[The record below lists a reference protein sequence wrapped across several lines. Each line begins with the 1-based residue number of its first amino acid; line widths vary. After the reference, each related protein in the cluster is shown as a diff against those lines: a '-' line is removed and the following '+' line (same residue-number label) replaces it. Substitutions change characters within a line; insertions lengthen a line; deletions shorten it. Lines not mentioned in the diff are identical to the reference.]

1 LRLGGLEWEIV
12 DRCGAPVAVTSGSTW
27 ANRCWLCPNPFIIG
41 FGESLATCRKLARRV
56 PVC

>member
-27 ANRCWLCPNPFIIG
+27 ANPRWLCPNPFIIG